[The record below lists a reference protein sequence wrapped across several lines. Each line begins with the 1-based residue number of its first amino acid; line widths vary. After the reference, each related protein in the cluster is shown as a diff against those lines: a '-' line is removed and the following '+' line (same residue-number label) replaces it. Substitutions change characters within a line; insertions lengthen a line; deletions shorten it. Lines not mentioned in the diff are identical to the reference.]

1 MDSYKTLAS
10 LHEDTMKDMAQ
21 ARSAHERIF
30 NPPKPEYYFRDAED
44 LAQCYAAWVEME
56 LI

>member
-30 NPPKPEYYFRDAED
+30 NPKPEYYFRDAED
-44 LAQCYAAWVEME
+44 LAQCYAAWV
-56 LI
+56 L